1 MRPRF
6 LAVVLVSL
14 TSLTFVVPAQGAAAP
29 NRTVA
34 LVTRVVAH
42 WAPNA
47 KLFCMAVQDPIMK
60 TLVSQNLTTGQVA
73 SLVAAEEQMT
83 QRVPNKSVH
92 AVFARI
98 VIAEAGL
105 EADRHGAAVINLGQ
119 NLGSIRSLA
128 AKDPQ
133 VRAYVSAAQPLLHD
147 HAVGTV
153 VTRLVTNCIIG

>member
-1 MRPRF
+1 MRTRM
-6 LAVVLVSL
+6 LAAVIVTL
-14 TSLTFVVPAQGAAAP
+14 TTLTFAVPAQGGAAP
-29 NRTVA
+29 NRTVV
-34 LVTRVVAH
+34 LVARVVAH

-47 KLFCMAVQDPIMK
+47 KLFCTAVQNPIMK
-60 TLVSQNLTTGQVA
+60 ALVNQNLTTGQVA
-73 SLVAAEEQMT
+73 LLVAVEEQMT

-105 EADRHGAAVINLGQ
+105 ETDRHGAAVINLGQ

-133 VRAYVSAAQPLLHD
+133 VRAYVSATQPLLRD
-147 HAVGTV
+147 PAVGTV
-153 VTRLVTNCIIG
+153 VTQLVTNCIIG